1 VEIYER
7 YWERMYKY
15 IFNRLKSHDMAFEL
29 SQDVFLSLLE
39 REKKIEFHTSLSGF
53 LFASVR
59 YQIINHIGKEKVRS
73 KYREEFV
80 SFHQASNSNEEVID
94 LRDLEGAIDRSIK
107 ELPIRCQQI
116 FNMSRLQNLSI
127 TEIAQQLKISHRTVE
142 NQLSAALKHLRI
154 SLGEFMVVFW
164 LVILV
169 LL

>member
-1 VEIYER
+1 
-7 YWERMYKY
+7 MYKY
-15 IFNRLKSHDMAFEL
+15 IFNRLRSHDIAFEL
-29 SQDVFLSLLE
+29 LQDVFLSMLE
-39 REKKIEFHTSLSGF
+39 RKEKIVFHTSLSGF

-59 YQIINHIGKEKVRS
+59 YQIINHIDKQKVRR

-80 SFHQASNSNEEVID
+80 AFHQARACNSNEEVID

-116 FNMSRLQNLSI
+116 FKMSRLQNLSI
-127 TEIAQQLKISHRTVE
+127 TEIAQQLNISHRTVE
-142 NQLSAALKHLRI
+142 NQLSAALKHLRM

-164 LVILV
+164 FVILV